1 MKSKIIEIQNKIDAV
16 NGEIEELETLS
27 ASCET
32 GENLATVLESLN
44 DQRNEFLIS
53 EKMGNNHKEQIA
65 ETDKSIKAAKLAI
78 EKQKEQQN
86 LANSI
91 KRKIEGKNNT
101 LLELTE
107 RHKRAVNDLLK
118 ELVKDKSN
126 EREKAF
132 NAFLDL
138 VFQIEAAQHL
148 SRHINQNF
156 TANLS
161 HDTFQN
167 SSLLTALNMGDIISN
182 AVIQPRRDDAVLELK
197 DALLSDGI
205 TAVI

>member
-16 NGEIEELETLS
+16 NSEIEELETLS

-32 GENLATVLESLN
+32 GENLETVLESLN

-53 EKMGNNHKEQIA
+53 EKMGNNHKEQVS

-91 KRKIEGKNNT
+91 KRKIEGKNNA

-107 RHKRAVNDLLK
+107 KHKRAVNDLLK

-138 VFQIEAAQHL
+138 AFQIEAGQHL

-156 TANLS
+156 TSDLS
-161 HDTFQN
+161 HDAHQN

-182 AVIQPRRDDAVLELK
+182 TVIQPRRDDAVLELK
-197 DALLSDGI
+197 DALSSDGI